1 MFLRACTRP
10 SNIASFCITLYSFSV
25 RPAYQVASGEAAFSS
40 LEESAGDLYDGCKEF
55 SKSSTFA
62 ERADVHSDEDG
73 KHASPS

>member
-1 MFLRACTRP
+1 M
-10 SNIASFCITLYSFSV
+10 
-25 RPAYQVASGEAAFSS
+25 ASGEAAFSS